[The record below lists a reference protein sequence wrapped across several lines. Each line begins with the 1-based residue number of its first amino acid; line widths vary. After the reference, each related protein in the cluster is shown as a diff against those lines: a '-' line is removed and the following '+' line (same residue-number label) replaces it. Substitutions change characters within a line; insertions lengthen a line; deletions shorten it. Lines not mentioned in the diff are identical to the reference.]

1 MFSKLV
7 IVVLLAVTLGLY
19 LKIVILD
26 EPQVQAEPIPPQA
39 SVQVVEGAGTAAPPS
54 TAAAKA
60 LPDDQMQLIK
70 QVFAPELL
78 NN

>member
-26 EPQVQAEPIPPQA
+26 EPQLQAEPIPQA
-39 SVQVVEGAGTAAPPS
+39 SVQVVEGAGSVAPPS
-54 TAAAKA
+54 AAAAKA
-60 LPDDQMQLIK
+60 LPADQMQLIK

-78 NN
+78 ND

>member
-19 LKIVILD
+19 LKIVVLD
-26 EPQVQAEPIPPQA
+26 EQQAQVEPIPQA
-39 SVQVVEGAGTAAPPS
+39 SVQVVEGAS
-54 TAAAKA
+54 TGALTPAAAAKA

>member
-19 LKIVILD
+19 LKIVVIDAGQEQL
-26 EPQVQAEPIPPQA
+26 VSAPQA
-39 SVQVVEGAGTAAPPS
+39 SIQVVEVETAAEPVAPVS
-54 TAAAKA
+54 K
-60 LPDDQMQLIK
+60 DVSEDQMLLIK

-78 NN
+78 DK

>member
-26 EPQVQAEPIPPQA
+26 EPQVQAESIPQA
-39 SVQVVEGAGTAAPPS
+39 SVQVVEGAGTGAPPS

>member
-26 EPQVQAEPIPPQA
+26 EPMATPAVLPPA
-39 SVQVVEGAGTAAPPS
+39 SVQVVEHKMPATPVADKEVREVAPEEPM
-54 TAAAKA
+54 
-60 LPDDQMQLIK
+60 LLIK
-70 QVFAPELL
+70 RVFAPELV
-78 NN
+78 ND

>member
-26 EPQVQAEPIPPQA
+26 AQQAQLEPIPQA
-39 SVQVVEGAGTAAPPS
+39 SVQVVEGASAVAPTP
-54 TAAAKA
+54 AKA

>member
-26 EPQVQAEPIPPQA
+26 EPRLQAEPIPQA
-39 SVQVVEGAGTAAPPS
+39 SVQVVEGAAGTAAPTPAPP
-54 TAAAKA
+54 TKA
-60 LPDDQMQLIK
+60 LPDEQMQLIK

>member
-19 LKIVILD
+19 LKIVVID
-26 EPQVQAEPIPPQA
+26 AGQEPLVAAPQA
-39 SVQVVEGAGTAAPPS
+39 SIQVVEVETAAPVS
-54 TAAAKA
+54 KEVSE
-60 LPDDQMQLIK
+60 DQMLLIK

-78 NN
+78 DK